1 MRPMRLLVAASGWF
15 PDRTGG
21 SARVITDTTRRL
33 AAAGHDITVLA
44 PAVESYPPVESEGTL
59 TIRRAIKRGR
69 LPLTFTDF
77 TQVLRHGRGLRSH
90 GFDLIVSHSTQASCA
105 LAAARVAPM
114 VLVYHAPGPKELSFE
129 TARRPFGPRRLAAH
143 ALKPAAVAFERRAVK
158 LAERLLVLS
167 EFSRSQLVGDYP
179 ASAPRVVRVS
189 GGVDTDTF
197 SPGEG
202 VDVARARLGISPEDP
217 LLLTV
222 RRLEPRMGLENLLL
236 AMQAIYRSTGA
247 TLVVIGSGSL
257 GEKLQK
263 LSAELNLK
271 NCVRLLGRVPDNELV
286 EWYRAADLFVLPT
299 LAYEGFG
306 MVTAEA
312 LASGTPVVGT
322 PVGATPELLE
332 PLDPRLLAKGVEPPA
347 LMAAILEAL
356 QFSGGGFRERCRAY
370 ACERYSWDN
379 VIPRWEAA
387 LAAVVG

>member
-1 MRPMRLLVAASGWF
+1 MKPMRLLVAASGWF
-15 PDRTGG
+15 PDRKGG

-33 AAAGHDITVLA
+33 AAAGHEVTVLA
-44 PAVESYPPVESEGTL
+44 PSVDSYPPVESDGTL

-77 TQVLRHGRGLRSH
+77 TQTLRHGRGLRSQ

-114 VLVYHAPGPKELSFE
+114 VLVYHAPGAKELGFE
-129 TARRPFGPRRLAAH
+129 TARRPFGPARLAAH
-143 ALKPAAVAFERRAVK
+143 TIKPAVVVFERQAVR

-167 EFSRSQLVGDYP
+167 EFSRSQLVGDHP
-179 ASAPRVVRVS
+179 ASASRIVRVS

-197 SPGEG
+197 SPGDG
-202 VDVARARLGISPEDP
+202 IDSARARLGISPEGP

-236 AMQAIYRSTGA
+236 AMQELHRSTGA
-247 TLVVIGSGSL
+247 ELVVIGSGSL
-257 GEKLQK
+257 DESLQK
-263 LSAELNLK
+263 LSAELKLT
-271 NCVRLLGRVPDNELV
+271 NCIRFLGRIPDEELV
-286 EWYRAADLFVLPT
+286 DWYRAADLFVLPT

-312 LASGTPVVGT
+312 LASGTPVIGT

-332 PLDPRLLAKGVEPPA
+332 SLDPRLISKGVEPPA
-347 LMAAILEAL
+347 LVEAIAEVLG
-356 QFSGGGFRERCRAY
+356 FGGHGFRERCRTY

-379 VIPRWEAA
+379 VIPRWEEA